1 MVSKHVRHLPVVA
14 NNKLVG
20 IVSIRDLLRLH
31 LETVSA
37 EAEAMRGYIQD
48 H

>member
-1 MVSKHVRHLPVVA
+1 MVSKHVRHLPVVT
-14 NNKLVG
+14 NNKLIG

-31 LETVSA
+31 LKAVQSDA
-37 EAEAMRGYIQD
+37 DGMRRYIQE